1 MNKLKQHKWY
11 YATMVLWILI
21 VIGYFVGKHFK
32 SDNIEFLPYVNTVA
46 YIAIVLVVF
55 EPLVHYMMDSSKD
68 GLTCMVLIGSFI
80 FTVLAIAMIGIFI
93 IITYKE
99 SKYSDDLIYVRDNS
113 GVHHDMIYV
122 YEPFDVLF
130 MKKID
135 YYSINK
141 NESFRFYK

>member
-32 SDNIEFLPYVNTVA
+32 SDNVEFLPYVNTVA

-55 EPLVHYMMDSSKD
+55 EPLAHYMMDSSKD

-93 IITYKE
+93 ILTYKE
-99 SKYSDDLIYVRDNS
+99 SKYSDNLIYVRDIS
-113 GVHHDMIYV
+113 GVHHDTITV
-122 YEPFDVLF
+122 YEPLNVLF

-135 YYSINK
+135 SKTIDK
-141 NESFRFYK
+141 NDQSFR